1 MNSANDTINTVV
13 VYHSGCGHTKRMA
26 EAVAEGAGAV
36 LFAIDADGVL
46 PDLQNR
52 M

>member
-1 MNSANDTINTVV
+1 
-13 VYHSGCGHTKRMA
+13 MA

-46 PDLQNR
+46 PEAGWSALDAVVLLPSR
-52 M
+52 TLFGYD